1 MTLHTAKCKAA
12 QHRYEQELAAF
23 EHKYPD
29 YCRACGG
36 TGVVRN
42 TENLAPFG
50 EGPWMY
56 TSEEACGACEG
67 HCPRCGHPAPSD
79 DKASERSESFLN
91 RERACKQCG
100 FVLGDSKQE
109 SAPRQPECLCWLME
123 TIWTS
128 EWPTEG
134 GWYWFH
140 GWTSTFDMQCNPKRT
155 HLVEVREIAQG
166 KICYITEGRFLYQTG
181 GAYGLWQPAIIPDSP
196 EEE

>member
-1 MTLHTAKCKAA
+1 VTNHTTKCKEA

-29 YCRACGG
+29 YCRMCGG
-36 TGVVRN
+36 TGVVSN

-50 EGPWMY
+50 EGPWMC
-56 TSEEACGACEG
+56 TSEEACDACEG
-67 HCPRCGHPAPSD
+67 RCPRCGHPVPND
-79 DKASERSESFLN
+79 DKESESFLN
-91 RERACKQCG
+91 GERACEQCG

-109 SAPRQPECLCWLME
+109 SAPNQPECLCWLIE
-123 TIWTS
+123 TVWTR

-140 GWTSTFDMQCNPKRT
+140 GWTATFARQHNRPART
-155 HLVEVREIAQG
+155 YFVEAREIEG
-166 KICYITEGRFLYQTG
+166 KICYITEGRFLYQTE